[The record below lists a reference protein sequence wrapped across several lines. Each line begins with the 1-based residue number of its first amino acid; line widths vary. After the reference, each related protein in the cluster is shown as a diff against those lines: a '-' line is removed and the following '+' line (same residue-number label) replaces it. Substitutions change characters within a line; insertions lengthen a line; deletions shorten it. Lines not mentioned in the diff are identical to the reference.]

1 MEENCKLNHFKIYC
15 DDNLNKMKKYINDIK
30 DYFNNSLKLCE
41 SLLKEINN
49 YQLYL
54 DKIDYNIW
62 HNPNELKSNDIYEA
76 LKINYDLFNEQ
87 TTKNNVLFQSIEDEF
102 NKVINFEFYPEDE
115 SAFDFDI
122 NNDTINPNNIY
133 DNNSQKMQS
142 YLEFADDKKDS
153 NSSNLKK
160 NIERNNKCSICG
172 MNNIEFVEEINNNF
186 YCSDCY
192 NKFKYKIDGK
202 EIDQINK
209 DKANKI
215 FFLNSIENII
225 KYILLKCNDL
235 LNEEKINKKCTIKKK
250 IDYPII
256 GDKIEDY
263 VHFLMQINEIN
274 KGDINIT
281 NFNLTSLNEDIRA
294 KIGNIF
300 KQNIELNLNFAQNNL
315 ILEDDDDIDDVE
327 DEACYLKPEKFGE
340 KEKEKNDEN
349 ILNNFY
355 YFINII
361 SKNNI
366 KFNENIKINIL
377 NKLKIKI
384 DPNNFLASNNSK
396 YFIDNF
402 VRTDN
407 FLNLSLDQIKN
418 IYPNLEVLH
427 EYKNIFD
434 YLIKECNIKDFIDFK
449 GNFII
454 KINNKDKTKEKYY
467 PPYEWIGIG
476 LKVLGKY
483 DNDEWLLNDSK
494 DNKWAIAYHGVGR
507 SLSIKQVKDKL
518 EKKIK
523 EGLKQGKSQI
533 KCHLEDI
540 RHPGKQI
547 GTGVYLTPNI
557 NIVENYSG
565 IICINKE
572 RYKVALMAKVRIDK
586 IRESKD
592 INFWILNSK
601 YIRVYRILLKK
612 MNNYL

>member
-340 KEKEKNDEN
+340 KEKNDEN

-565 IICINKE
+565 IITFNKE
-572 RYKVALMAKVRIDK
+572 RYKVALMAKVEIDK

-592 INFWILNSK
+592 INFWVLNSE
-601 YIRVYRILLKK
+601 YIRIYRILLKK
-612 MNNYL
+612 INK

>member
-41 SLLKEINN
+41 SLLKEINQ
-49 YQLYL
+49 YQLFL

-62 HNPNELKSNDIYEA
+62 HNPNELKNNEIYEA
-76 LKINYDLFNEQ
+76 LKINYDSFNEQ

-102 NKVINFEFYPEDE
+102 NKIINFEFYPEDE

-122 NNDTINPNNIY
+122 NTDTINQNNIY
-133 DNNSQKMQS
+133 NDNSEKMQS
-142 YLEFADDKKDS
+142 YFEFADDNKDS

-160 NIERNNKCSICG
+160 NVEIKNKCSICG
-172 MNNIEFVEEINNNF
+172 ENNIKFVEEINNNF

-192 NKFKYKIDGK
+192 NKLKYKIDGK
-202 EIDQINK
+202 EIDKINK
-209 DKANKI
+209 DTTNKI

-225 KYILLKCNDL
+225 KYILLKCSGI
-235 LNEEKINKKCTIKKK
+235 LNEAEINKNCPIKKK

-256 GDKIEDY
+256 GDKQDDY
-263 VHFLMQINEIN
+263 IHFLIQINEIN
-274 KGDINIT
+274 KGDIDIT
-281 NFNLTSLNEDIRA
+281 NFNLISLNENIRG

-327 DEACYLKPEKFGE
+327 NETCILNPEKVGE

-361 SKNNI
+361 PKNNI

-377 NKLKIKI
+377 NKLKINI

-407 FLNLSLDQIKN
+407 FLKLSLDQIKN
-418 IYPNLEVLH
+418 IYPNLEELH

-434 YLIKECNIKDFIDFK
+434 YLIKECNIKDFIDCK

-494 DNKWAIAYHGVGR
+494 DSKWAIAYHGVGGR
-507 SLSIKQVKDKL
+507 LSIKQVKDKL
-518 EKKIK
+518 QKKIK
-523 EGLKQGKSQI
+523 EGLKQGKSQP
-533 KCHLEDI
+533 KSHLEDI

-565 IICINKE
+565 IISFNKE
-572 RYKVALMAKVRIDK
+572 RYRVALMAKVEIEK

-592 INFWILNSK
+592 INFWVLNSE
-601 YIRVYRILLKK
+601 YIRIYRILLKK
-612 MNNYL
+612 LNKYH

>member
-565 IICINKE
+565 IITFNKE
-572 RYKVALMAKVRIDK
+572 RYKVALMAKVEIDK

-592 INFWILNSK
+592 INFWVLNSE
-601 YIRVYRILLKK
+601 YIRIYRILLKK
-612 MNNYL
+612 INK

>member
-1 MEENCKLNHFKIYC
+1 M
-15 DDNLNKMKKYINDIK
+15 
-30 DYFNNSLKLCE
+30 
-41 SLLKEINN
+41 
-49 YQLYL
+49 
-54 DKIDYNIW
+54 
-62 HNPNELKSNDIYEA
+62 KSNDIYEA

-565 IICINKE
+565 IITFNKE
-572 RYKVALMAKVRIDK
+572 RYKVALMAKVEIDK

-592 INFWILNSK
+592 INFWVLNSE
-601 YIRVYRILLKK
+601 YIRIYRILLKK
-612 MNNYL
+612 INK

>member
-1 MEENCKLNHFKIYC
+1 MVEY
-15 DDNLNKMKKYINDIK
+15 D
-30 DYFNNSLKLCE
+30 NNSLKLCE

-565 IICINKE
+565 IITFNKE
-572 RYKVALMAKVRIDK
+572 RYKVALMAKVEIDK

-592 INFWILNSK
+592 INFWVLNSE
-601 YIRVYRILLKK
+601 YIRIYRILLKK
-612 MNNYL
+612 INK